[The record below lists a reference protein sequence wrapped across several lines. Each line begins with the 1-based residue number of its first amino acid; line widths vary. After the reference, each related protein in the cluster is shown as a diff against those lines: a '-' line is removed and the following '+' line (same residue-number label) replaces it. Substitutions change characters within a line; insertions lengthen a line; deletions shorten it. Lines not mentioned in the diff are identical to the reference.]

1 VCYSLHSSPPCCLA
15 VCVGANSNRWP
26 NRSASF
32 ATTTSRPIAKRA
44 DAPTAGA
51 FMMKA
56 LYNTRF
62 LMQTSTY
69 YIFAFWQHLLP
80 PLCPNIYFLALTA
93 PFSH

>member
-1 VCYSLHSSPPCCLA
+1 MMTMSSALSALKNLIFPTRTLSHALA
-15 VCVGANSNRWP
+15 VI
-26 NRSASF
+26 RSASF

-69 YIFAFWQHLLP
+69 YIFAFWQH
-80 PLCPNIYFLALTA
+80 FLRFAQI
-93 PFSH
+93 SISWR